1 MPLYNRKPFQPTA
14 IKDIN
19 PKAQYF
25 YLNITGEVFQD
36 YESYLERLLMCKS
49 RNWTCPITGKSG
61 LTFQEALA
69 SEKEASWKVSQEFN
83 DEIYLE
89 PLCRLIHLSYL
100 RLEQLVEAAYVR
112 FKKYYCVGEKLSY
125 NGREWQV
132 TNILSNTGKPFKEKR
147 AEEFLQLSTFQLT
160 YQLMDVE
167 TNQVIE
173 KLSVELG
180 KKNKPPV
187 SKVTLKLKIR
197 EISSREQQKE
207 APLLVKPELAN
218 KFGLIGYDPT
228 NKVSIFNLQGHDG
241 KGNPLVNET
250 VNNGTYLCNCPSIDR
265 WSHWM
270 DELIRSQDDCLWPE
284 PTYSSKIPS
293 HVYGDV
299 VYVWEVAHV
308 FGDQLGLVP
317 FSLFDLEK
325 ALCYHDRNAL
335 LDCLFHQLVILSLE
349 NHEDVPESSGS
360 RMKSDAERRSG
371 WETVLVRIVR
381 FELQN
386 ISGGENYLH
395 YIAQSNFNPNGEADS
410 VNFIEDLLSRWIEDK
425 GYRNLNASERLVFL
439 RMLCDIALGAEPI
452 RKLVENELEEMQDK
466 RKRKRMEIIE
476 ERQSLESE
484 IEQTKQILEKY
495 RESHGMKEN
504 GNLYSSHEDIFG
516 HLKDSRILGDSIDYV
531 NTNENEESNKLSAA
545 GTRTLSKRQMSLR
558 EEKHRQEQREKE
570 SEARNEERRL
580 LEKIALLE
588 KKYRASSESLGKQ
601 LGRSV
606 RSPYLR
612 WHPLGVDRCLRRYWL
627 LEQEGI
633 LFVEVPELRCGISHW
648 GYYNSRKQLH
658 LLYDYLNERVSGEA
672 LLKKHLDRRFSNI
685 VHMLKRRE
693 AMKESFYQSKRLR
706 SRQDDL
712 ERFLCYPNVV
722 RK

>member
-1 MPLYNRKPFQPTA
+1 MPLYNRKPFQPTTVTE
-14 IKDIN
+14 IN

-36 YESYLERLLMCKS
+36 YESYLERLLTCKS
-49 RNWTCPITGKSG
+49 RNWTCSITGKSG

-69 SEKEASWKVSQEFN
+69 SEKETSWK
-83 DEIYLE
+83 
-89 PLCRLIHLSYL
+89 
-100 RLEQLVEAAYVR
+100 LVDAAYVR
-112 FKKYYCVGEKLSY
+112 FKKYYCVGERLIY
-125 NGREWQV
+125 NGKEWQV

-147 AEEFLQLSTFQLT
+147 AEEFIQLSSFQLT
-160 YQLMDVE
+160 YQLKDLE
-167 TNQVIE
+167 HNEITEI
-173 KLSVELG
+173 SSSELV
-180 KKNKPPV
+180 KKNKSPV
-187 SKVTLKLKIR
+187 SKVTLKFKIR

-207 APLLVKPELAN
+207 APLLVKPELAD
-218 KFGLIGYDPT
+218 KFGLIWFDPT
-228 NKVSIFNLQGHDG
+228 IQVSILNCQDNDG
-241 KGNPLVNET
+241 KGNLSYHELVG
-250 VNNGTYLCNCPSIDR
+250 NGTSLCNCRTTDR
-265 WSHWM
+265 WIHLM
-270 DELIRSQDDCLWPE
+270 EEVIRSQDECLWPE
-284 PTYSSKIPS
+284 PIFSSKIPS

-360 RMKSDAERRSG
+360 RMKSDAERKSG
-371 WETVLVRIVR
+371 WENVLVRIVR

-386 ISGGENYLH
+386 ISGGEDYLH
-395 YIAQSNFNPNGEADS
+395 HIAQTNLGHKGEVDS
-410 VNFIEDLLSRWIEDK
+410 MNHMEYLLSRWIEDK
-425 GYRNLNASERLVFL
+425 GYQNLNASERLVFL

-452 RKLVENELEEMQDK
+452 RKLVESELEEMQDK

-476 ERQSLESE
+476 ERQSLERE
-484 IEQTKQILEKY
+484 MEKAKQTLDKY
-495 RESHGMKEN
+495 RKSHGMKEN
-504 GNLYSSHEDIFG
+504 GNMCSNHEELFG
-516 HLKDSRILGDSIDYV
+516 PFKDSHILDDSIDNV
-531 NTNENEESNKLSAA
+531 NTNDNEENNKLSAIR
-545 GTRTLSKRQMSLR
+545 TRTLSKRQKTLR
-558 EEKHRQEQREKE
+558 EEKLRQERREKE
-570 SEARNEERRL
+570 SEARNEERKL
-580 LEKIALLE
+580 VEKIALLE

-606 RSPYLR
+606 RSPFLR

-633 LFVEVPELRCGISHW
+633 LFVEVPEMRYGISHW
-648 GYYNSRKQLH
+648 GFYNSRKQLR
-658 LLYDYLNERVSGEA
+658 LLYEYLNERVSGEA

-685 VHMLKRRE
+685 VHMMKRRE
-693 AMKESFYQSKRLR
+693 AMKESMYQSKRLR

-712 ERFLCYPNVV
+712 EQFLCYPNVL